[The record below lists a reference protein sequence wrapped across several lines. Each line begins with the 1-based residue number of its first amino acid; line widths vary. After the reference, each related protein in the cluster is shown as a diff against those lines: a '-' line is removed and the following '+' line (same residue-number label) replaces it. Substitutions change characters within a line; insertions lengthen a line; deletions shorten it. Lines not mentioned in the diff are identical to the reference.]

1 MADLGIIIIRSI
13 TAFIVLIIM
22 TRLMGKKQLSQLT
35 FFDYCV
41 GITIGSIA
49 AATSYDTEIK
59 LSEGIVAL
67 LVWGIIPIILSFVDL
82 KLIFF
87 SKVADGRPTL
97 LIRNGIILEKNMK
110 KTLMKAE
117 ELLMLLREKNV
128 FNIADVDLA
137 ILETN
142 GKLSVMLKP
151 EEQPVTANT
160 LGVSMKPAKSP
171 AVLIVDGE
179 VLPENLKDYNL
190 DEAWLEN
197 ELKQRGIKSI
207 KDIFLAQLDTNG
219 KLYIDMYKDKFTK

>member
-1 MADLGIIIIRSI
+1 MPELGTIIVRSVI
-13 TAFIVLIIM
+13 AFIVLIIM
-22 TRLMGKKQLSQLT
+22 TRIMGKKQLSQLT

-49 AATSYDTEIK
+49 AATSYDTDIS

-82 KLIFF
+82 KLMFF

-97 LIRNGIILEKNMK
+97 VIRNGVILEKNLK
-110 KTLMKAE
+110 KSLMKAE

-128 FNIADVDLA
+128 FDISDVELA

-151 EEQPVTANT
+151 EEQPLTPST
-160 LGVSMKPAKSP
+160 MGVSMKQANSP
-171 AVLIVDGE
+171 AILIVDGE
-179 VLPENLKDYNL
+179 VLTANLEDNNL
-190 DEAWLEN
+190 DQEWLKK
-197 ELKQRGIKSI
+197 ELKTYGVDRFE
-207 KDIFLAQLDTNG
+207 DVFLAQLDTKG
-219 KLYIDMYKDKFTK
+219 RLYIDLYKDRRT